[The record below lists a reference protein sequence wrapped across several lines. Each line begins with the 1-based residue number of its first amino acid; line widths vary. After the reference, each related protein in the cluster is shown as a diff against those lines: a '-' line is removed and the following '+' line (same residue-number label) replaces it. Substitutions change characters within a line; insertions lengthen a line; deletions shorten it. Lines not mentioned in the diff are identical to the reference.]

1 MLEQTISAWFS
12 RLYGFFNKMIWNPPN
27 KAKNRPADDILHRAF
42 TVKVQS
48 PLILISGLS
57 FILLINDSFSD
68 QFSGEVGKFLWWFM
82 PRDITKTLHKIT
94 DTSNINVQAVI
105 VLPTNKKQF

>member
-1 MLEQTISAWFS
+1 
-12 RLYGFFNKMIWNPPN
+12 
-27 KAKNRPADDILHRAF
+27 
-42 TVKVQS
+42 
-48 PLILISGLS
+48 
-57 FILLINDSFSD
+57 
-68 QFSGEVGKFLWWFM
+68 M